1 MEVLQMRILV
11 ASSST
16 FRQRMYRDAVESLGH
31 QVAVVSGGIECVARI
46 QAEEP
51 DLLILEAPLFWGGA
65 EGVLEALEDSQQQR
79 NVPVILVATGGGSID
94 WFQLSR
100 FRMENLLF
108 RVPTAASLAQAIAG
122 VARPADGKPSGQL
135 PGQQE
140 TTLAK

>member
-1 MEVLQMRILV
+1 MEVLEMRILV

-16 FRQRMYRDAVESLGH
+16 FRQRTYRDAVESLGH
-31 QVAVVSGGIECVARI
+31 QIFVVSGGVECVARI

-65 EGVLEALEDSQQQR
+65 EGVLEALQDSPQQR
-79 NVPVILVATGGGSID
+79 SVPVILVATGAGSID

-100 FRMENLLF
+100 FRIENLLF

-122 VARPADGKPSGQL
+122 VARPADGKPSAES

-140 TTLAK
+140 TTLAQ